1 MEVFEAINRRTSVR
15 SFDDKPVEEELVRR
29 LIDAGRRAPSGR
41 NVQPIEFVVIT
52 EPDRRRHLATIT
64 EYGKFLA
71 QAPVCIVVVS
81 ADTKYYL
88 EDGCAA
94 AENILL
100 AAAGLGLGSCWVAG
114 DKKPYAEEIVRW
126 LQAPDGFKLVA
137 MLAIGYAVSST
148 VPREKKAVDKI
159 LHWQTY

>member
-1 MEVFEAINRRTSVR
+1 MDVFEAINRRTSVR
-15 SFDDKPVEEELVRR
+15 SFTDKPVDEELVRR

-41 NVQPIEFVVIT
+41 NVQPIEFIVIT
-52 EPDRRRHLATIT
+52 DPDRRRYLATIT

-114 DKKPYAEEIVRW
+114 DKKPYAEEIIRW

-137 MLAIGYAVSST
+137 MLAIGYAASPT
-148 VPREKKAVDKI
+148 IPREKKAVDKI

>member
-1 MEVFEAINRRTSVR
+1 SALT
-15 SFDDKPVEEELVRR
+15 
-29 LIDAGRRAPSGR
+29 
-41 NVQPIEFVVIT
+41 IT
-52 EPDRRRHLATIT
+52 MQTGHLASIT

-71 QAPVCIVVVS
+71 QAPVCIVIVS

-114 DKKPYAEEIVRW
+114 DKKPYAEEILRW

-137 MLAIGYAVSST
+137 MLAIGHAASPM
-148 VPREKKAVDKI
+148 VPREKRALDKI